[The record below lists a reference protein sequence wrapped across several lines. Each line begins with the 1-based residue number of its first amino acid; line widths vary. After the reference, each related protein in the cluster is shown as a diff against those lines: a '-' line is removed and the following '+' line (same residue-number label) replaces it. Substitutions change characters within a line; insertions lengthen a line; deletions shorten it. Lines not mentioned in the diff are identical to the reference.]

1 MPRQGVGIWT
11 IFWVVATPVP
21 DIVYPIPCH
30 LCLLLLSPVSA
41 STVDVKLNVVCHSVV
56 TLLIESFSSQI
67 IGQCPCFEVVSSL
80 KFSKQVEHEA
90 LCNGARKCVGASELV
105 GKVENKIFSN
115 ALWAELLTK
124 AKMLFVFDLSNIG
137 THIWRTPGNIEI
149 CLCIL
154 SPLLD
159 VVSLKCNCA
168 GCHFNLTKLGRSYQE
183 EYKRRNYKSGNCT
196 MSVIFSYV

>member
-1 MPRQGVGIWT
+1 MPSMSPPPVTSICFNCWRQTQCSLSFCGYTFDWELQFTDNRTVPLFWSGFFSKVFKTSWT
-11 IFWVVATPVP
+11 R
-21 DIVYPIPCH
+21 
-30 LCLLLLSPVSA
+30 
-41 STVDVKLNVVCHSVV
+41 
-56 TLLIESFSSQI
+56 
-67 IGQCPCFEVVSSL
+67 SSL
-80 KFSKQVEHEA
+80 QWCQKMCWGERASWESGKQN
-90 LCNGARKCVGASELV
+90 LLKCTLS
-105 GKVENKIFSN
+105 
-115 ALWAELLTK
+115 W
-124 AKMLFVFDLSNIG
+124 VFDLSNIG
-137 THIWRTPGNIEI
+137 THIWRTPGNVEI